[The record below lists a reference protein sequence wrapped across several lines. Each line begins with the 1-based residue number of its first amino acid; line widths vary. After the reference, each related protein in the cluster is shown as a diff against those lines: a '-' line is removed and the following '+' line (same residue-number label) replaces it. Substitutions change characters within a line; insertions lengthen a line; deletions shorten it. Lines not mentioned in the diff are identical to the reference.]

1 MANMEAVTNYA
12 GMKALL
18 ADTVEKQREIT
29 SLRNQI
35 TGRAPRINLTTQTDE
50 QLIEM
55 QERITN
61 FVEFKNRRER
71 AVDSLR
77 RNVQLMRSALEQS
90 KRKPVGANPN
100 TILDSINESLNGIQ
114 QIANQ
119 IIEVIGI
126 ERGRR
131 QREREIAMREMM
143 RQQELQR
150 QEEERQR
157 RLQVI
162 EQRRQQ
168 AEQARLRR
176 EAAWDA
182 FDLNMGIKMRVV
194 PNSEWQN
201 KLMALTDEELIASMK
216 NLITLPEKEF
226 QYLYNNRLNPVQ
238 RLRFLLARQEIQKKS
253 STKLKDEI
261 PTDIWD
267 GFTKSE
273 IQNYLSVFDTDIAP
287 GTNRSYRETYATC
300 PICLQYVDR
309 GEGCLFIKDH
319 NCTKRGDG
327 LYHRELYK
335 KYKENGGLISFC
347 AICSRIC
354 GTHPEGHYVLKNH
367 DVKATLTKV
376 RPGLA
381 GHTVLLPG
389 EGPCREVG
397 GGGFAEKFMRYN
409 ALRNKAFE
417 LNRLRGKITRY
428 EALKQMVEAAWD
440 APLNPPE
447 ALNTTKF
454 TLANTA
460 FPKKFRRTM
469 GKIEKPKNTRILIP
483 SDGYQEPLLVEE
495 GTNVISY
502 EDDPP
507 LVQFRHIDKD
517 GNPFDH
523 SESLLSKLSILGH
536 IKDGQKGEFTFKCP
550 IAECMGYLH
559 PEEIENAFSQTLT
572 LANGSEV
579 GFELDENEKKL
590 VAYYRKLFYNAFKI
604 FGTDNAEVNNNNTI
618 SNGNIPSIAGLF
630 GNSDPGSIF
639 IEMQDGTCSIGGGA
653 GGGGAGAE
661 NGSAEGNGA
670 EGGGANGTL
679 EGGRRRRKSRKYRKR
694 NRKTRKN

>member
-1 MANMEAVTNYA
+1 MANVEAVTNYA

-35 TGRAPRINLTTQTDE
+35 TGRAPRINLTTQTDH
-50 QLIEM
+50 QLNEM
-55 QERITN
+55 QQRAIML
-61 FVEFKNRRER
+61 VEFKNRRER

-77 RNVQLMRSALEQS
+77 RNVQLMKSALEQS

-131 QREREIAMREMM
+131 QRERQIAMREAA
-143 RQQELQR
+143 RQQELAR
-150 QEEERQR
+150 QEQERQH
-157 RLQVI
+157 RLQLI

-168 AEQARLRR
+168 AERARLQHAAEDELFGVMNLEQ
-176 EAAWDA
+176 EAIPWKSV
-182 FDLNMGIKMRVV
+182 LR
-194 PNSEWQN
+194 
-201 KLMALTDEELIASMK
+201 ALTDEELDARINS
-216 NLITLPEKEF
+216 LIRLPIVKF
-226 QYLYNNRLNPVQ
+226 NFLYNYRLNDEQ
-238 RLRFLLARQEIQKKS
+238 KERFLEARRAMMPQGPQ
-253 STKLKDEI
+253 DEL
-261 PTDIWD
+261 PTDVWNGYTRSDI
-267 GFTKSE
+267 
-273 IQNYLSVFDTDIAP
+273 NNLNSVFDPDKVPI
-287 GTNRSYRETYATC
+287 GYRSYRETYAAC
-300 PICLQYVDR
+300 PVCLEYVDR
-309 GEGCLFIKDH
+309 GAGCLYIKDH
-319 NCTKRGDG
+319 NCKERALARGDG
-327 LYHRELYK
+327 LYHRKLYD
-335 KYKENGGLISFC
+335 KYKNKNGSISFC
-347 AICSRIC
+347 AICARIC
-354 GTHPEGHYVLKNH
+354 SNAPEHHYGLKKHDGTPVIAPPIRGQGNIS
-367 DVKATLTKV
+367 
-376 RPGLA
+376 
-381 GHTVLLPG
+381 LLPG
-389 EGPCREVG
+389 EQPCIQVG
-397 GGGFAEKFMRYN
+397 GGGFKEKIMRYN
-409 ALRNKAFE
+409 ALRNKAHE

-428 EALKQMVEAAWD
+428 EALKQMIEAAWD

-460 FPKKFRRTM
+460 FPTKFRRTM

-502 EDDPP
+502 ENDPP

-536 IKDGQKGEFTFKCP
+536 IKDGQKGEFIFKCP
-550 IAECMGYLH
+550 IDTCMGYLY
-559 PEEIENAFSQTLT
+559 PEEIESAFSKTLT
-572 LANGSEV
+572 KANGGEV

-590 VAYYRKLFYNAFKI
+590 VAYYRKLFYNAFK
-604 FGTDNAEVNNNNTI
+604 TTSENNAVANNNNA
-618 SNGNIPSIAGLF
+618 NVNVPSIAGLF
-630 GNSDPGSIF
+630 GNSDSDSLIH
-639 IEMQDGTCSIGGGA
+639 EMQDGTCSIGGGGA
-653 GGGGAGAE
+653 GGGGG
-661 NGSAEGNGA
+661 GGGT

>member
-1 MANMEAVTNYA
+1 MANVEAVINYA

-55 QERITN
+55 QQRVIML
-61 FVEFKNRRER
+61 VEFKNRREMIVFR
-71 AVDSLR
+71 LR
-77 RNVQLMRSALEQS
+77 NNVQLMKLALDESRRS
-90 KRKPVGANPN
+90 RGANPN

-119 IIEVIGI
+119 IMEVIGV
-126 ERGRR
+126 ERARR
-131 QREREIAMREMM
+131 QREREIAMQEAA

-150 QEEERQR
+150 QEEEIQRELARQ
-157 RLQVI
+157 
-162 EQRRQQ
+162 EQRRQRQ
-168 AEQARLRR
+168 EELRR
-176 EAAWDA
+176 
-182 FDLNMGIKMRVV
+182 GIVEEDI
-194 PNSEWQN
+194 PTWET
-201 KLMALTDEELIASMK
+201 KLKALTDEQLIARM
-216 NLITLPEKEF
+216 NRLIRLPEYKF
-226 QYLYNNRLNPVQ
+226 QYLYKKRLNPVQ
-238 RLRFLLARQEIQKKS
+238 KLQFLLARQEIEKKHN
-253 STKLKDEI
+253 TKPKDEI
-261 PTDIWD
+261 PTEIWN
-267 GFTKSE
+267 GFTQSE
-273 IQNYLSVFDTDIAP
+273 IQNYISVFDTDIASE
-287 GTNRSYRETYATC
+287 TTRSYRETYATC
-300 PICLQYVDR
+300 PICLQYIKR
-309 GEGCLFIKDH
+309 GEGCLFIKEH
-319 NCTKRGDG
+319 NCKDRGDG

-335 KYKENGGLISFC
+335 KYNEGGLISFC

-354 GTHPEGHYVLKNH
+354 GTKPEGHYDLSH
-367 DVKATLTKV
+367 HGIKATLAIV

-381 GHTVLLPG
+381 WNTVLLPG
-389 EGPCREVG
+389 EAPCRQVG

-409 ALRNKAFE
+409 TLRNKAFE

-447 ALNTTKF
+447 GLNISKF
-454 TLANTA
+454 TLTNKA

-469 GKIEKPKNTRILIP
+469 GKIEKPKSTKILIP
-483 SDGYQEPLLVEE
+483 SDSYQEPILVEE
-495 GTNVISY
+495 GTNVIAY
-502 EDDPP
+502 DDDPP

-517 GNPFDH
+517 GNQFDH
-523 SESLLSKLSILGH
+523 SENLLSKVSILGH
-536 IKDGQKGEFTFKCP
+536 LKDGQYGEYAFKCP
-550 IAECMGYLH
+550 IPKCMGYLH
-559 PEEIENAFSQTLT
+559 PEEIESAFSKKLT

-579 GFELDENEKKL
+579 GFELNETEIRL
-590 VAYYRKLFYNAFKI
+590 IVGYRKQFYNKFKI
-604 FGTDNAEVNNNNTI
+604 TGADNAEVNNNTV

-639 IEMQDGTCSIGGGA
+639 IEMQDGTCSIGGGGA
-653 GGGGAGAE
+653 GGGGA
-661 NGSAEGNGA
+661 GA